1 MGSSSPLCSESW
13 DPPPNKTLAR
23 ENKTNR
29 KSLNKELEKKMRATI
44 KPPSIFP
51 AIEQFFFS
59 ILLIGSSFFF
69 LKKFHYYQLTFD
81 KVINQSQ
88 QSQCPQ
94 IH

>member
-13 DPPPNKTLAR
+13 DPPPNKMLAR

-51 AIEQFFFS
+51 AIEQFFFFN
-59 ILLIGSSFFF
+59 SSCWIFFF
-69 LKKFHYYQLTFD
+69 FFE
-81 KVINQSQ
+81 KVSLLSIDF
-88 QSQCPQ
+88 
-94 IH
+94 

>member
-13 DPPPNKTLAR
+13 DPPPNKMLAR

-59 ILLIGSSFFF
+59 IILVGSSFFF
-69 LKKFHYYQLTFD
+69 FE
-81 KVINQSQ
+81 KVSLLSIDF
-88 QSQCPQ
+88 
-94 IH
+94 

>member
-13 DPPPNKTLAR
+13 GPPPNKMLAR

-59 ILLIGSSFFF
+59 ILLVGSSFFF
-69 LKKFHYYQLTFD
+69 E
-81 KVINQSQ
+81 KVSLLSIDF
-88 QSQCPQ
+88 
-94 IH
+94 

>member
-13 DPPPNKTLAR
+13 DPPPNKMLAR

-59 ILLIGSSFFF
+59 ILLVGSSFFF
-69 LKKFHYYQLTFD
+69 E
-81 KVINQSQ
+81 KVSLLSIDF
-88 QSQCPQ
+88 
-94 IH
+94 